1 MKGKEKESL
10 QLGKVHGE
18 QDEHGAEDGEAYKK
32 IKVCTKVYNEV
43 CYKDKVKRG
52 WWSCAFP
59 FT

>member
-52 WWSCAFP
+52 
-59 FT
+59 